1 MSNALTARANSD
13 YGFGYSFNYGL
24 WIAGTHISLT
34 NVPWNNDYRDVVN
47 FPDASS
53 QTLDEYIDANE
64 VANIEFPNVNYIKI
78 SNNRVRL
85 NCSFNNALRFNYL
98 RVQNPAQPVVGD
110 FAKAFYYFILDVVE
124 IAPNTTEFTL
134 QLDVFQSFAGEYS
147 FGQCYVE
154 RGHIG
159 IANENAF
166 SNYGRDFLTVPEGI
180 DYGGEY
186 RIIERASNPIIENS
200 SGVMDGTILVVSTID
215 LTANPGTVE
224 NPILTTASGST
235 FEGLVSGASFY
246 VFQNEDTFKNWLAGA
261 ADTPWVTQGI
271 VSITLMPNLTRYMP
285 TFWNNFTHA
294 EIVSGNPLDASA
306 YLPASVVRSM
316 YVNWRNAANILSAIP
331 SRYSI
336 LKKFFTFPYM
346 VIELTTWTG
355 TPIILKPESW
365 TDPDA
370 TIVER
375 ATLTPPNQRVEFY
388 PRRYNAL
395 PGSEIEIQDSDFT
408 DVATG
413 DDGGDYLDLATKIA
427 NFPTLAILNNG
438 ALGYLAS
445 NFANIAYQRQSAE
458 WTETRAL
465 RGNDVT
471 YDQNK
476 RGITTTRNVNALTRA
491 GTGAGAASANEQL
504 AQSAAANGLGG
515 DIISIAQAATGA
527 AGGNIGLSGPV
538 GAVGSQ
544 IMQGINAGIQSDTN
558 TRNANIANQVNSGQT
573 AGITN
578 QSAYVND
585 TNKGLADWSAKGD
598 YENTIAGVN
607 AMVRGAS
614 MTPPTTS
621 GQQGGETINL
631 VNGTF
636 EVRLRWKLIDNASL
650 KLIGDYWLRY
660 GYAVRQFIQFPGFMV
675 MSKFTY
681 WKLQETY
688 INSSSMPE
696 GFKQIIRGIFEKG
709 VTVWSDPTYIGNTDL
724 ADNTPLTG
732 VTL

>member
-1 MSNALTARANSD
+1 MSNALQAQANPN

-34 NVPWNNDYRDVVN
+34 NVPWNNDYRDVVQ
-47 FPDASS
+47 FPDAGG
-53 QTLDEYIDANE
+53 QTIDQYIDANE

-98 RVQNPAQPVVGD
+98 RVQNPAQPVSGD

-134 QLDVFQSFAGEYS
+134 QLDVFQSFAGEFT
-147 FGQCYVE
+147 FGQCYIE

-159 IANENAF
+159 IANENSF
-166 SNYGRDFLTVPEGI
+166 SNFGRDYLTVPEGI

-186 RIIERASNPIIENS
+186 RIIERESNQLITPPVNGN
-200 SGVMDGTILVVSTID
+200 GVILVISTID
-215 LTANPGTVE
+215 LNADPGTVTAP
-224 NPILTTASGST
+224 NLITASGST
-235 FEGLVSGASFY
+235 FENLVSGASFY
-246 VFQNEDTFKNWLAGA
+246 VFQNELTFKQWLAGA
-261 ADTPWVTQGI
+261 ADTPWITQGI
-271 VSITLMPNLTRYMP
+271 VSITLIPQLTRYMP
-285 TFWNNFTHA
+285 TFWDNFTNA
-294 EIVSGNPLDASA
+294 QLVSGNPLDASA
-306 YLPASVVRSM
+306 FLPSSLVHSM
-316 YVNWRNAANILSAIP
+316 NVAWRESATILAAIP
-331 SRYSI
+331 VRYQH
-336 LKKFFTFPYM
+336 LLKFFTFPYM
-346 VIELTTWTG
+346 IIEMTTWTG

-375 ATLTPPNQRVEFY
+375 ATFTPPNARVEFY

-395 PGSEIEIQDSDFT
+395 PGSTIEIIDTNNQDLA
-408 DVATG
+408 VG

-465 RGNDVT
+465 RGNEVS

-476 RGITTTRNVNALTRA
+476 RGINTNKNVNALTRA
-491 GTGAGAASANEQL
+491 GIGASAASANEQL

-515 DIISIAQAATGA
+515 DIISLAQAGTGM
-527 AGGNIGLSGPV
+527 AGGSVGLSGPV

-558 TRNANIANQVNSGQT
+558 TRNANIASQVNAGQT
-573 AGITN
+573 AGINN
-578 QSAYVND
+578 QSSYVND
-585 TNKGLADWSAKGD
+585 TNLGLANWSAKGD

-636 EVRLRWKLIDNASL
+636 EVSLRWKLIDLASM

-660 GYAVRQFIQFPGFMV
+660 GYAVRQFAQFPGFMV

-696 GFKQIIRGIFEKG
+696 GFKQIMRGIFEKG
-709 VTVWSDPTYIGNTDL
+709 VTVWADPSYIGNTDL